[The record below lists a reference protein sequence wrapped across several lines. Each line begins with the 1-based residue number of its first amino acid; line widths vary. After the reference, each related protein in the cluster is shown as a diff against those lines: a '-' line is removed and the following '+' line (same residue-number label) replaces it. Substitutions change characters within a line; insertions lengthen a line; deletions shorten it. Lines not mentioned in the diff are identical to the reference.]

1 MPRVEPSTRNRNMK
15 STPGYSVTK
24 QGLQPRAFW
33 AYWGSPTELM
43 VRAAVEATPPG
54 WSFPASTWPRRL
66 EASAVCRACGLVVVV
81 RPLRQGATADDA
93 TWFEVTEHKREAEEW
108 CRGGGDVVE
117 RARVQTETQ
126 TTGWAFGVE
135 S

>member
-1 MPRVEPSTRNRNMK
+1 MK

-24 QGLQPRAFW
+24 QGLQPRACW
-33 AYWGSPTELM
+33 AYWGSPTERI

-81 RPLRQGATADDA
+81 RPLRQGATADEA
-93 TWFEVTEHKREAEEW
+93 TWFEVTEHKREADEW

-117 RARVQTETQ
+117 RARVQAETQ
-126 TTGWAFGVE
+126 TTGWSEPRRRRQLGAAQRRVRR
-135 S
+135 